1 VIRGSAP
8 VKEQVERFVPLSGS
22 YGVAHGRTCGRVT
35 RVLAVRE
42 ATRGDDMV
50 RPQQSPGSERGRVEG
65 SVSSMKERSPF
76 TELVWQRPGVR
87 RALVGAGLATLGWA
101 IAR

>member
-1 VIRGSAP
+1 
-8 VKEQVERFVPLSGS
+8 
-22 YGVAHGRTCGRVT
+22 
-35 RVLAVRE
+35 
-42 ATRGDDMV
+42 MV